1 MAHIL
6 LYGVAPN
13 TARSLKRDSH
23 QLERTNVLNTQIS
36 CDLALVKMKGDA
48 REWCIAMRKADASLP
63 ILAIVSDNSE
73 ADIAFTAG
81 ATDVIRKPMR
91 GNILS
96 NRVRLLVRLSKATN
110 EVKDLELLVS
120 NRRLSEASV
129 DKTIPQNELLER
141 LINSSPD
148 PIVCSSNDGKIMV
161 FNHAAED
168 LLAYSRHHVQ
178 RELQI
183 EDIFA
188 DPGELKRVLFAITT
202 SQQRRLEQHRTHLR
216 SRSGEHIPILLSA
229 SEVTDKDNNVVAM
242 ILIFRDTRE
251 SDSLATRLRSATDRL
266 INTEKRAAAVAI
278 AGATAHEL
286 NQPLTSVM
294 GIVELLLLTE
304 LNEKQTAKL
313 DRAYAQLERMADIV
327 RNLSWVTQYKTTEYV
342 EGVSIL
348 DLTKTGPTNTDNDK

>member
-1 MAHIL
+1 MAKLL
-6 LYGVAPN
+6 LYGVSPN
-13 TARSLKRDSH
+13 TARALKRDSH
-23 QLERTNVLNTQIS
+23 QLQRTVAIDVDS
-36 CDLALVKMKGDA
+36 PCELALVRMQGDA
-48 REWCIAMRKADASLP
+48 REWCIAMRKANAKLP
-63 ILAIVSDNSE
+63 ILAIVSDNNE
-73 ADIAFTAG
+73 ADAAFKAG
-81 ATDVIRKPMR
+81 VTDVIRKPIR
-91 GNILS
+91 SNVLS
-96 NRVRLLVRLSKATN
+96 NRVRLLVRLSKTTR
-110 EVKDLELLVS
+110 EVRELESLVS
-120 NRRLSEASV
+120 NHVLSESE
-129 DKTIPQNELLER
+129 DKHNIPQNELLER
-141 LINSSPD
+141 LIDSSPD

-161 FNHAAED
+161 YNHAAED
-168 LLAYSRHHVQ
+168 LLAYNRHHVQ

-188 DPGELKRVLFAITT
+188 DPGELKRVIFAIST

-229 SEVTDKDNNVVAM
+229 SEVTDKDNKPVAM

-304 LNEKQTAKL
+304 LDEKQTAKL
-313 DRAYAQLERMADIV
+313 DRAYTQLERMADIV
-327 RNLSWVTQYKTTEYV
+327 RNLSWVTKYRTTEYV

-348 DLTKTGPTNTDNDK
+348 DLTKATPSKTDD

>member
-1 MAHIL
+1 VARLL
-6 LYGVAPN
+6 LYGVQPS
-13 TARSLKRDSH
+13 TARALKRDGH
-23 QLERTNVLNTQIS
+23 QLERTNKLDTEIHSHIAILGMQ
-36 CDLALVKMKGDA
+36 GDA
-48 REWCIAMRKADASLP
+48 REWCIGMRKANANLP
-63 ILAIVSDNSE
+63 ILAIV
-73 ADIAFTAG
+73 ADINEAEVAFSAG
-81 ATDVIRKPMR
+81 ATDVIRKPIK
-91 GNILS
+91 GSILS
-96 NRVRLLVRLSKATN
+96 NRVKLLVRLSKVNSEA
-110 EVKDLELLVS
+110 KDLEKLLKNSSINKVT
-120 NRRLSEASV
+120 NGKV
-129 DKTIPQNELLER
+129 VPQNELLER
-141 LINSSPD
+141 LIDSSPD

-161 FNHAAED
+161 FNRAAED

-178 RELQI
+178 QELRI

-188 DPGELKRVLFAITT
+188 DSSELKRVAFSINT

-216 SRSGEHIPILLSA
+216 ARSGEHIPILLSA
-229 SEVTDKDNNVVAM
+229 SEVTDKDNSVVAM

-251 SDSLATRLRSATDRL
+251 SDSLATRLRSATNRL

-304 LNEKQTAKL
+304 LNEKQTSKL
-313 DRAYAQLERMADIV
+313 DRAYAQLERMANIV

-348 DLTKTGPTNTDNDK
+348 DLTKTSPNIPEEDS